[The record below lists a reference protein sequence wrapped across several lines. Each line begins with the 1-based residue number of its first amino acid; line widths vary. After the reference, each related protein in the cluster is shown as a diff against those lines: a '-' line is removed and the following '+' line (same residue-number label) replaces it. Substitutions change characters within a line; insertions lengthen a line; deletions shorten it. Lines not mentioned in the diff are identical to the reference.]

1 MEKDYWLERWEQEEI
16 GFHQSDINPY
26 LCQYW
31 KELHLSQGSEVFVP
45 LCGKS
50 RDMLWL
56 REQGYMVLGV
66 ELSAIGIQT
75 FFKENGFTPNYIHS
89 EKFNRYEANSI
100 CILGGNFFDLD
111 KKDLAKVSAVYDRAS
126 LVALPLDMR
135 ESYVSHLLGI
145 LPPASQILLVTFDY
159 SQSEMSGPPFSVS
172 VSEVDEL
179 YSEHAKIY
187 LVARLDVLERY
198 PCFHERGISKLQENI
213 FLLTLHNKRM

>member
-66 ELSAIGIQT
+66 ELSTIGIQT

-198 PCFHERGISKLQENI
+198 PRFHERGVSKLQENI

>member
-135 ESYVSHLLGI
+135 ESYVRHLLGI

-179 YSEHAKIY
+179 YSEHAKIC

-198 PCFHERGISKLQENI
+198 PRFHERGVSKLQENI